1 MRMGLF
7 LVFSTIL
14 AFFGESYA
22 QNADV
27 GRRGYEIGPGDKI
40 SGRVLGEADFNFD
53 SIVDDDGKI
62 QVPFSNEGILA
73 SCKTEKE
80 LREIVTEH
88 LLKYLRSP
96 QISVNV
102 AERNRPAVTVYGEIT
117 NPQRIVLT
125 RTATLLEILSFAGG
139 ITKESNGSIQIT
151 RTTDKTCSNREE
163 DNWTDPANLES
174 GFPTKTFAFSAL
186 KENNPTVFPGDVIL
200 VQRFPPV
207 YVVGEVLKP
216 GEISIPEEGLYLMQ
230 ALAMASG
237 VGREA
242 RIKDIRI
249 YRKKDGSA
257 QPEMIS
263 IDIRKIRAG
272 TQDDL
277 MLKPFDIVD
286 VGMRSRTV
294 ADVLLDIAGG
304 SVRNTANTLPLRT
317 F

>member
-1 MRMGLF
+1 MRIGL
-7 LVFSTIL
+7 LLIFSTIL

-22 QNADV
+22 QTADT

-62 QVPFSNEGILA
+62 QVPFSNEGIPA

-80 LREIVTEH
+80 LRETVTEH

-102 AERNRPAVTVYGEIT
+102 VERNRPAVTVYGEIT

-125 RTATLLEILSFAGG
+125 RSATLLEILSFAGG

-163 DNWTDPANLES
+163 DNWTDPAIIES

-186 KENNPTVFPGDVIL
+186 RENNPTVFPGDVIL
-200 VQRFPPV
+200 IQRYPPV

-216 GEISIPEEGLYLMQ
+216 GEISIPEEGLNLMQ
-230 ALAMASG
+230 ALAMAAG

-242 RIKDIRI
+242 RIKDIRV
-249 YRKKDGSA
+249 YRKKEGSA

-263 IDIRKIRAG
+263 IDIEKIREG
-272 TQDDL
+272 VQDDIRL
-277 MLKPFDIVD
+277 RPFDIVE
-286 VGMRSRTV
+286 VGKKSRSV
-294 ADVLLDIAGG
+294 GEVLLEIAGG
-304 SVRNTANTLPLRT
+304 SVRNTANALPLRT